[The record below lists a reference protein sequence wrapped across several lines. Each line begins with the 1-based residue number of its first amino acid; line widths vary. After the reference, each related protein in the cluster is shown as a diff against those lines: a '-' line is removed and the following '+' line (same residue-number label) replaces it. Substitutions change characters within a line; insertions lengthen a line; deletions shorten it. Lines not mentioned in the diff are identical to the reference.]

1 MPGNRTIMIS
11 FKNLHLINPIIRAV
25 TEAGYS
31 RPNGLQCFTVPH
43 ILEGRDVIACSEAGS
58 GKTAAFVM
66 PILQLLQKNTREH
79 SKIRVL
85 ILCPDKEVVM
95 QVEDKL
101 KVYSKYL
108 PLSQL
113 SIFDGFSAGGQLSAL
128 RKRVDLLVATP
139 ERLLELALQQSVD
152 LSKIEILVLD
162 KADRMLETGNADE
175 VKKILKLIPNK
186 RQTLFFSSIMTDKTG
201 RFAEAVLRKPVEEA
215 AVYDHHE
222 EEDRRC
228 VS

>member
-1 MPGNRTIMIS
+1 MTS

-31 RPNGLQCFTVPH
+31 KPTALQCFTVPY
-43 ILEGRDVIACSEAGS
+43 ILAGHDVIACAEAGS

-66 PILQLLQKNTREH
+66 PILQVLQKNTREH
-79 SKIRVL
+79 AKIRAL
-85 ILCPDKEVVM
+85 ILSPTKENVM
-95 QVEDKL
+95 RTEHKL
-101 KVYSKYL
+101 GIYSKYL

-113 SIFDGFSAGGQLSAL
+113 CIFDGFSAGGQLSAL

-139 ERLLELALQQSVD
+139 ERLLELVSNQAVD

-162 KADRMLETGNADE
+162 GADRMLEKKSADE
-175 VKKILKLIPNK
+175 VKSILKLIPNK
-186 RQTLFFSSIMTDKTG
+186 RQTLFFSTGMTDKI
-201 RFAEAVLRKPVEEA
+201 RKFAEAVLRKPVEDTA
-215 AVYDHHE
+215 GYHHPE
-222 EEDRRC
+222 ETDRRH

>member
-1 MPGNRTIMIS
+1 MIS

-43 ILEGRDVIACSEAGS
+43 ILEGHDVIACSEAGS

-79 SKIRVL
+79 TKIRVL
-85 ILCPDKEVVM
+85 ILCPGKEEVM

-101 KVYSKYL
+101 RIYSKYL
-108 PLSQL
+108 PLSKL
-113 SIFDGFSAGGQLSAL
+113 CIFDGFSAGGQLSAL
-128 RKRVDLLVATP
+128 KKRVDLLVATP
-139 ERLLELALQQSVD
+139 ERLLALALQQSVD

-162 KADRMLETGNADE
+162 KADRMLEKGGADE
-175 VKKILKLIPNK
+175 MKNILKLIPNK
-186 RQTLFFSSIMTDKTG
+186 RQTLFFSTMMTDKTG
-201 RFAEAVLRKPVEEA
+201 KFAQAALRKPVEEA
-215 AVYDHHE
+215 AGYYHQQE
-222 EEDRRC
+222 AGRRH

>member
-1 MPGNRTIMIS
+1 MIS

-31 RPNGLQCFTVPH
+31 KPTELQSFAVPH
-43 ILEGRDVIACSEAGS
+43 ILAGHDVLACSDSGS
-58 GKTAAFVM
+58 GKTGAFVM
-66 PILQLLQKNTREH
+66 PILQLLQKNPQEH
-79 SKIRVL
+79 RKIRVL
-85 ILCPDKEVVM
+85 ILCPAREYVV

-101 KVYSKYL
+101 SIYSKYL

-113 SIFDGFSAGGQLSAL
+113 SVFGGVSTGGDLSAL

-139 ERLLELALQQSVD
+139 ERLLELVVQRYID

-162 KADRMLETGNADE
+162 DADRIFETGGADD
-175 VKKILKLIPNK
+175 VKKILKLIPHK
-186 RQTLFFSSIMTDKTG
+186 RQTLFFSAAMPESIRK
-201 RFAEAVLRKPVEEA
+201 FAEAVLRKAVE
-215 AVYDHHE
+215 VTVGHYQE
-222 EEDRRC
+222 EKADQRY